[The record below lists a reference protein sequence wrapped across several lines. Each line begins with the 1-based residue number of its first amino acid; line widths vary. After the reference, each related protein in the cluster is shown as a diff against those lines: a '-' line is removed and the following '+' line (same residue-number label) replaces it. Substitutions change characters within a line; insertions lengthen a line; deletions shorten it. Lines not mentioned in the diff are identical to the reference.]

1 MARDINFHSRMVGWA
16 KVILPV
22 MGIALLSTLFLFSR
36 SSTESNE
43 IPFAQLS
50 ELAEEQRINAPEFS
64 GVAAD
69 GSIIKISARSAQP
82 LEGQLDTLSIDGPSL
97 RLDSPDGTELTIS
110 AGEGLIDGPNR
121 YAELSGLARLET
133 SSGYMMETAG
143 LRADLATGEIVS
155 DGRLKVLAPF
165 GELEAGNV
173 SILVPSM
180 DEGQQMHF
188 TDGVRMLY
196 QPQSRIEE

>member
-1 MARDINFHSRMVGWA
+1 
-16 KVILPV
+16 

-43 IPFAQLS
+43 IPFAQLN

-69 GSIIKISARSAQP
+69 GSIIKISARSAEP
-82 LEGQLDTLSIDGPSL
+82 VEGQLDSLIIDGPSL
-97 RLDSPDGTELTIS
+97 QLNTPDGTELTIS
-110 AGEGLIDGPNR
+110 AGEGLIDATKR

-133 SSGYMMETAG
+133 SSGYMMETIG
-143 LRADLATGEIVS
+143 LQADLATGKIVS

-173 SILVPSM
+173 SISVPSVN
-180 DEGQQMHF
+180 EAQQMHF